1 MISDLLAVLE
11 GFCLFSLVAFLPG
24 YGLGCATNVL
34 RFRSRSLSFRMAASV
49 PLAIAIAP
57 IVSFTVGRWMP
68 LTALFTIYCGVSGV
82 SIALIVREL
91 WRAPRGVP
99 RRLLPFL
106 ALIAVWMTIALFS
119 LIDLQ
124 YHGRTYFSIIA
135 FDYAIRIPIIDAIRT
150 FGLPARSP
158 FFYPGHAVPL
168 RYHYFWMILSALQR
182 LRGVAV
188 DSRQT
193 FIAGTLWAG
202 IALMSLVPLYLRLFS
217 PQGRLNLYRRSF
229 IGLCLLGVTGLDIL
243 PAMLM
248 ILLQR
253 VGIVS
258 GISPSVEWWNNQ
270 VDGWLYTMLW
280 EPHYICALVACLTG
294 FLILWD
300 IPTDSRIPY
309 RLTNGAM
316 AGLAFASAVGAGIY
330 VPLVFAVFL
339 AIWTLNLAVKRQFH
353 ASATFVLSGV
363 VAAACAIPF
372 LRSLAASKG
381 TGGAFL
387 QLTMRSFE
395 LGELFLRII
404 HMDRPWQLVAGDALM
419 LPLNYLLELGVF
431 FLVGY
436 LMCKRFWKSRRCLSQ
451 PELAALI
458 MAGTS
463 MVICT
468 FVRSGVI
475 ANNDLGWRGFLI
487 CQFVLL
493 LWAAD
498 LFPHLNEFRSRVRGF
513 IGLFIALGALGVA
526 YDLAI
531 LRFYPVLSDVGVV
544 PKLFWLSGD
553 QRLGQRTTAN
563 REAYEWLRDRTTRQ
577 AIIQQNPEVFQDN
590 FYGLYG
596 QRQTMAGG
604 KGCLTT
610 FGGSPADCAPLLQ
623 RLNSFYDGGASET
636 LEAACRALPVD
647 VFIAKDTDVA
657 WRDRASW
664 VWKSAPRFANG
675 FVRIYFCAP

>member
-1 MISDLLAVLE
+1 MIPDLLAVLA

-24 YGLGCATNVL
+24 YAFGCATNVL
-34 RFRSRSLSFRMAASV
+34 RFRARSLSFRLAASV
-49 PLAIAIAP
+49 PLAIAIVP
-57 IVSFTVGRWMP
+57 IVSFTLGRWMP
-68 LTALFTIYCGVSGV
+68 LPVLFTIYCGVSGV
-82 SIALIVREL
+82 SLVLILRDL
-91 WRAPRGVP
+91 WRSPRMVP
-99 RRLLPFL
+99 RKLLPFFG
-106 ALIAVWMTIALFS
+106 LILVWLTIAAFS

-158 FFYPGHAVPL
+158 FFFPGHAVPL
-168 RYHYFWMILSALQR
+168 RYHYFWMILSALAH

-193 FIAGTLWAG
+193 FIAGTLWGG
-202 IALMSLVPLYLRLFS
+202 IALMSLVPLYLRVFS

-253 VGIVS
+253 AGIVS

-300 IPTDSRIPY
+300 IPEDARIPY
-309 RLTNGAM
+309 RATSGAV

-330 VPLVFAVFL
+330 VPLVFAAFL
-339 AIWTLNLAVKRQFH
+339 AIWTVVLAVKRQFR
-353 ASATFVLSGV
+353 ASTAFVLSGV
-363 VAAACAIPF
+363 VATACVIPF
-372 LRSLAASKG
+372 LRSLAGSKG
-381 TGGAFL
+381 SGGSFL

-404 HMDRPWQLVAGDALM
+404 HLDRPWQLVVGDALM

-436 LMCKRFWKSRRCLSQ
+436 LMCKKFWKSRSSLSQ

-463 MVICT
+463 MFICT

-487 CQFVLL
+487 CQFILL

-498 LFPHLNEFRSRVRGF
+498 LLPRMNELQSRVKGF
-513 IGLFIALGALGVA
+513 IGLFIVLGAVGVA

-531 LRFYPVLSDVGVV
+531 LRFYPLLSDAGTV
-544 PKLFWLSGD
+544 PHLFWLSD
-553 QRLGQRTTAN
+553 DRRLGERTTAN
-563 REAYEWLRDRTTRQ
+563 REAYEWLRTRTSKK

-610 FGGSPADCAPLLQ
+610 FGGDPEDCTPLLKIVDA
-623 RLNSFYDGGASET
+623 LFAGGTSKT

-647 VFIAKDTDVA
+647 VFIAKDTDSA

-664 VWKSAPRFANG
+664 VWNTTPAFQNG
-675 FVRIYFCAP
+675 FVRIYFCR